1 LRTTASLD
9 SFLSSQSSSS
19 LSLTPPPFSVDPRE
33 RESEWTA
40 CQRLRRDTT
49 TRPLSNSP
57 VTQTISKVLA
67 RAARRDRLRLKAKQ
81 ETLQQEVLVARR
93 MILERN
99 KTGEIIDESV
109 LLKELGIS
117 GCLACCT
124 PCQRERRASKNLTLS
139 WRGCGEILTKTCG
152 TALWR

>member
-9 SFLSSQSSSS
+9 SFLIPLFLVTDPS
-19 LSLTPPPFSVDPRE
+19 PFSVDP
-33 RESEWTA
+33 
-40 CQRLRRDTT
+40 
-49 TRPLSNSP
+49 
-57 VTQTISKVLA
+57 
-67 RAARRDRLRLKAKQ
+67 KQ

-117 GCLACCT
+117 GCLACRT
-124 PCQRERRASKNLTLS
+124 PCQWKAFVDERRASKNSTLC
-139 WRGCGEILTKTCG
+139 WRGCG
-152 TALWR
+152 